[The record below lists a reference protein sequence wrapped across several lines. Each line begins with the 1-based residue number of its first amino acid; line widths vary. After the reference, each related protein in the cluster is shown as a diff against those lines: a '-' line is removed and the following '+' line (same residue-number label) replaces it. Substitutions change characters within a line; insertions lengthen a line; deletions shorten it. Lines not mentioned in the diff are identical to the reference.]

1 MGLFANKSI
10 RAILVAILASIALS
24 VGQASD
30 TPKHT
35 DIDSTALGALVDK
48 GVKLVDIR
56 RPDEWRE
63 TGVIPGSV
71 LLTAFDA
78 RGQFNADFPSEFEAL
93 VDREEE
99 VAIICRSGNRST
111 ALSRTLAERV
121 GYTRVYNVSGGIV
134 DWMDLGKPTAPCP
147 TC

>member
-1 MGLFANKSI
+1 MRITAALRAVVLAIFAC
-10 RAILVAILASIALS
+10 VAFS
-24 VGQASD
+24 VAYAAD
-30 TPKHT
+30 TSRYT
-35 DIDSTALGALVDK
+35 DIDTATLAALVDK
-48 GVKLVDIR
+48 GVKVVDIR

-63 TGVIPGSV
+63 TGVIPGSK

-78 RGQFNADFPSEFEAL
+78 RGQLNTDFPSEFEAF

-99 VAIICRSGNRST
+99 VVIICRSGNRSA

-134 DWMDLGKPTAPCP
+134 SWIDMGNRTAPCP
-147 TC
+147 AC